1 MTLPNRKAT
10 TRRLLIALAAALLST
25 VNASSPKELYWED
38 AHPLSSSSTLY
49 AALRGNHSR
58 MPIIGLGVGNLQHDL
73 VVSRV
78 ADAIQDSHR
87 SYLLDSAHVS
97 GNEALVA
104 RGILEGVER
113 RLAHDPT
120 APPLEIHVI
129 TKVWYTHL
137 GYGRTKLAL
146 EESMAAYKAVI
157 DSHWVDVKFH
167 VFLHWPRCYKSIPWM
182 ACEQE
187 ESKVSE
193 KVRKAGPD
201 PSKKPLAWR
210 QSWNMLEDA
219 YLSDK
224 YPNIESI
231 GLANFP
237 LSDLEDLDGFAR
249 VQPMVLQTNIWNVMY
264 DPALVDYCHSRDI
277 HIQVYN
283 ALQSTVSGSAPVARA
298 HNHLRK
304 VAAELTAQ
312 LSLEADQPRNAAVT
326 PAQVILAWLTQHGIS
341 VAPRTTGLDHL
352 LENSAE
358 SIRQLPVL
366 TGSQVETTA
375 HAVEALL
382 SGVDL
387 DRDAPVTV
395 SFQTS
400 TKDVMV
406 YYLEVESDHDSNSD
420 AATVAASTA
429 AAKTATMVPLA
440 HVKKGDSFNGTS
452 YPGHVFRFYYDASDD
467 GESRAEGSDEG
478 DKSAYIDH
486 EITASDNFH
495 HSISFEM
502 LSTKYAKRP
511 DQPVS
516 NAGMAMG
523 VLHWLGGVLST
534 DL

>member
-1 MTLPNRKAT
+1 MTLCNGEVT
-10 TRRLLIALAAALLST
+10 TRRLFITLATALLST
-25 VNASSPKELYWED
+25 VNAAPPKELFWED
-38 AHPLSSSSTLY
+38 AHPLSSSSASSLFAT
-49 AALRGNHSR
+49 LRGNSSR
-58 MPIIGLGVGNLQHDL
+58 IPLIGLGVGNLQHDL

-78 ADAIQDSHR
+78 AEAIQDNR
-87 SYLLDSAHVS
+87 QSYLLDSAHVS

-104 RGILEGVER
+104 RGILEGVQR
-113 RLAHDPT
+113 RLAADPT
-120 APPLEIHVI
+120 ASTLEIHVI

-146 EESMAAYKAVI
+146 QESMAAYKSVI
-157 DSHWVDVKFH
+157 DSSWVDVKYH

-187 ESKVSE
+187 ESKVSD
-193 KVRKAGPD
+193 KVKKAGPD
-201 PSKKPLAWR
+201 PRKKPLAWR
-210 QSWNMLEDA
+210 QSWKMLEDA

-249 VQPMVLQTNIWNVMY
+249 VQPMVLQTNIWNLMY

-283 ALQSTVSGSAPVARA
+283 ALQSTVTGSAPMARA

-312 LSLEADQPRNAAVT
+312 LSLEVDQPRIAVT
-326 PAQVILAWLTQHGIS
+326 PAQVIVAWLTQHGIS
-341 VAPRTTGLDHL
+341 VAPRTTSLGHL
-352 LENSAE
+352 AENSAA
-358 SIRQLPVL
+358 SIRHLPVL
-366 TGSQVETTA
+366 TASQVEVTA

-387 DRDAPVTV
+387 DRDVPVTV

-406 YYLEVESDHDSNSD
+406 YYLEVESDDDN
-420 AATVAASTA
+420 AAAAAASTA

-467 GESRAEGSDEG
+467 ANTDGTQSE

-486 EITASDNFH
+486 KITASDDFH
-495 HSISFEM
+495 HSISFET
-502 LSTKYAKRP
+502 LPTKATKRP
-511 DQPVS
+511 DQQSSKPGK
-516 NAGMAMG
+516 AKG
-523 VLHWLGGVLST
+523 VLNWLGGVLST